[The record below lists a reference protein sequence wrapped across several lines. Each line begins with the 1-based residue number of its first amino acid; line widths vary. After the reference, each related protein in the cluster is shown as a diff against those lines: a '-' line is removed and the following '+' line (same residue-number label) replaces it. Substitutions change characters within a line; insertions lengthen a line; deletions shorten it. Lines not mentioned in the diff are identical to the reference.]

1 MTITH
6 ISSPGLIKAVVP
18 GEYSMQNKNSVKRKI
33 NFIWMGSL
41 FAVFYWILESV
52 RDVLTFEKGDILH
65 RIFMPDPMAF
75 WMRILVVCILILF
88 SVRAHIYQ
96 NRAEDKKQ
104 TRRKIFSLAGII
116 KAGIIFC
123 LLYWFLES
131 VRDWFIFQ
139 KGSLLQEFFTP
150 EPMGFWMRLLAICII
165 VLFSLYA
172 QSFMEERKRAESEL
186 RKAHEELERVVNLRT
201 EELSRSN
208 VLLREEITERNRIEE
223 QLRTVNRELKTISEC
238 NQIIVRTNDEAS
250 LLRDICQVL
259 IRMGGYRL
267 AWVVFEESDTS
278 KILHPTFQMGY
289 EKDELDVIDLVC
301 KSMNDENHPIA
312 DAIQNVK
319 YCVRR
324 MTVADEAFE
333 GWTQELCDQG
343 FASFISLPLT
353 NNFYPF
359 GALNLFTS
367 DPDAFTDDEI
377 NLLVELASDLAFGII
392 ALRTRGEHQRAE
404 QEKEKIYAQLLQ
416 AQKMEAIGILA
427 GGIAHDF
434 NNLLTAIQVSADL
447 SMMQVNEKNPLYKEL
462 EEINIVAGRAADLAR
477 QLLIFSRKHPMEPR
491 LLHLNTVIQ
500 NLLKMLYRLIG
511 EEIKINTA
519 LTENLWSLKADRG
532 TIEQVIM
539 NLALNAKDAMEDGG
553 ELTIQTE
560 NVIFDD
566 STSKTISEARSG
578 KFIKLS
584 VMDDGKG
591 MDKTTIQNIFDP
603 FFSTKGQAR
612 GTGLGLSVV
621 YGIVKQHNGWISVK
635 SKKNKGTTFDIYLPA
650 HEKVEIDDGVIT
662 KSDFKPNNGDG
673 KEVLFIEDEKTVR
686 DYVSKGLIKNG
697 YRVYSASSASEAM
710 NIFEEK
716 QDKIEMIISDVVLP
730 DSSGLELV
738 DKLLCLNPKLHVLLS
753 SGYTEQKSQ
762 WDKIKKK
769 GFRYLPKPYALND
782 LLKAIEDM
790 NQ

>member
-1 MTITH
+1 
-6 ISSPGLIKAVVP
+6 
-18 GEYSMQNKNSVKRKI
+18 
-33 NFIWMGSL
+33 MGTL
-41 FAVFYWILESV
+41 FSVFYWILESV
-52 RDVLTFEKGDILH
+52 RDVVTFNKGDILH
-65 RIFMPDPMAF
+65 RLFLPDPMSF

-96 NRAEDKKQ
+96 NRAEEKKQ
-104 TRRKIFSLAGII
+104 ARRKIFRVAGII

-139 KGSLLQEFFTP
+139 KGNLLQEFFSP

-165 VLFSLYA
+165 ILFSLYA
-172 QSFMEERKRAESEL
+172 QSFMEERKRAEKEL
-186 RKAHEELERVVNLRT
+186 RKAHQELEQVVNLRT

-208 VLLREEITERNRIEE
+208 VLLKQEITERNRIEE

-238 NQIIVRTNDEAS
+238 NQIIVRANDESA

-267 AWVVFEESDTS
+267 AWVVFEESDTT
-278 KILHPTFQMGY
+278 KTLHPTFQMGY
-289 EKDELDVIDLVC
+289 EKEELDVIDLVC
-301 KSMNDENHPIA
+301 GSMMQGSHPIT

-319 YCVRR
+319 PCIRH
-324 MTVADEAFE
+324 MTVPDEAFE
-333 GWTQELCDQG
+333 GWNQALCDRG
-343 FASFISLPLT
+343 YTSFISLPLT

-367 DPDAFTDDEI
+367 DPDGLTDEEV
-377 NLLVELASDLAFGII
+377 NLLIELSSDLAFGII
-392 ALRTRGEHQRAE
+392 ALRTREEHQRAE
-404 QEKEKIYAQLLQ
+404 QEKEKIQAQLLQ

-447 SMMQVNEKNPLYKEL
+447 SMMQVNDKNPLYKEL

-491 LLHLNTVIQ
+491 VLHLNTVIQ
-500 NLLKMLYRLIG
+500 NLLKMLHRLIG
-511 EEIKINTA
+511 EEITINTA

-566 STSKTISEARSG
+566 SASNTLSEARSG

-584 VMDDGKG
+584 VIDTGHG
-591 MDKTTIQNIFDP
+591 MDKATVQNIFDP
-603 FFSTKGQAR
+603 FFSTKGQAK

-621 YGIVKQHNGWISVK
+621 YGIVKQHDGWISVK
-635 SKKNKGTTFDIYLPA
+635 SQKNKGSTFDIYLPA
-650 HEKVEIDDGVIT
+650 YEKAEIRVEDSVQPV
-662 KSDFKPNNGDG
+662 FKPSDGEG

-686 DYVSKGLIKNG
+686 EYVAKGLIKNG
-697 YRVYSASSASEAM
+697 YRVYSASNANEA
-710 NIFEEK
+710 IKLFEEK
-716 QDKIEMIISDVVLP
+716 QDQIEMIISDVVLP

-738 DKLLCLNPKLHVLLS
+738 DKLLCLKPKLHVLLS
-753 SGYTEQKSQ
+753 SGYTEQRSQ
-762 WDKIKKK
+762 WDKIKEK

-782 LLKAIEDM
+782 LLRAIQEM